1 MVGVFPEDVEFVMDP
16 DFSDN
21 TMLADNLMN
30 QHRLVVV
37 SGRLKAF
44 LSDQH
49 VPKLEFLPVAIR
61 DHRGKIAGHYFIVHL
76 LDPVDC
82 LDRQASKALVNPAV
96 KTQVMAVKRLVL
108 LKDMLPE
115 DRPFFRIAGYPQ
127 ARLVRRDLA
136 QLVEKEFAELTFD
149 EIEKKA

>member
-1 MVGVFPEDVEFVMDP
+1 
-16 DFSDN
+16 
-21 TMLADNLMN
+21 
-30 QHRLVVV
+30 
-37 SGRLKAF
+37 
-44 LSDQH
+44 
-49 VPKLEFLPVAIR
+49 
-61 DHRGKIAGHYFIVHL
+61 
-76 LDPVDC
+76 
-82 LDRQASKALVNPAV
+82 
-96 KTQVMAVKRLVL
+96 MAVKRLVL